1 MLMRKA
7 RRSKAKI
14 KLGISGPSGAG
25 KTYASLLIAY
35 GLCGD
40 WEKVCI
46 IDTENGSADLYE
58 HLGPYNV
65 ITLYDFSPE
74 SFVRAIKAAEDAGMM
89 VIIIDSATHEW
100 EFCVDFHASLPGNSF
115 ANWAKVT
122 PRHDAFR
129 NAILRSPCH
138 VISTTRRKQDY
149 VINTSNGKNAVEK
162 LGTKEV
168 QRDGWEYDLTL
179 NFEVNMS
186 HLSIASK
193 DRTRVFSDGI
203 PFTISEETGR
213 KIREWCESGSET
225 ASAETLLE
233 QAQQEINDC
242 TTVAELGA
250 VYGSYPMLQK
260 NEDFVKSLTVRKQI
274 ILEKQ

>member
-1 MLMRKA
+1 MRKA

-25 KTYASLLIAY
+25 KTYASLLIAF

-74 SFVRAIKAAEDAGMM
+74 SFVKAIKSCEENGIEVA
-89 VIIIDSATHEW
+89 IIDSATHEW

-138 VISTTRRKQDY
+138 IISTTRRKQDY
-149 VINTSNGKNAVEK
+149 VISANSGKNVVEK

-186 HLSIASK
+186 HMAVASK
-193 DRTRVFSDGI
+193 DRTRIFSDGI
-203 PFTISEETGR
+203 PFVITPETGQ
-213 KIREWCESGSET
+213 KIKEWCESGSDT
-225 ASAETLLE
+225 AEAETMLE
-233 QAQQEINDC
+233 QAQQEINSC
-242 TTVAELGA
+242 TSLADLKVIYAT
-250 VYGSYPMLQK
+250 YPNLHTNQ
-260 NEDFVKSLTVRKQI
+260 DFINSLTVKKATLI
-274 ILEKQ
+274 